1 MEDITDVDY
10 MRAKKVCNNFAI
22 NNLGQ
27 YHDLHV
33 KSDTLLL
40 TYVFEN
46 FRNMCLQIPELDPE
60 NSPSTPGLVW
70 QAALKNT

>member
-10 MRAKKVCNNFAI
+10 MHAKKVCNNFEI

-46 FRNMCLQIPELDPE
+46 FRNMCLQVSELDPE
-60 NSPSTPGLVW
+60 NFPSAPGLVW